1 MKNNSNKVIFAG
13 IAMVMLVIAVIVIGF
28 CARIVSRNK
37 GQGSEDG
44 TAFTSKHSLEEMLS
58 HITVTEAKPVKGSIA
73 LGQSSLYDELPEI
86 DKYPLK
92 VTGNADIV
100 LEVFSSGEKCGSDYE
115 SWLIDVANNFN
126 SSDIKTES
134 GKSVAIS
141 VRQMS
146 SGMGADYIISNKYL
160 PDMYTPSNELFGK
173 YVETNGGDIEVI
185 NPRLVGNT
193 AGVLVDKNKSY
204 SNVKDIAN
212 AVANNEINLG
222 YTNPQSSAS
231 GLNFLISL
239 LKNYDSANMLSDT
252 AAGKFADFQNNIPFV
267 AYTTMQMRD
276 SAKNGTLDGMIME
289 YQTYINEEDLNKKY
303 NFIPYG
309 VRHDNPLYGV
319 KSKLMESP
327 EREEA
332 AKLFSEFCNNKE
344 SQKIASD
351 KGFNYNDDYKS
362 EYEVTGADITQA
374 LDLYKKNKDSGKD
387 IIAVFIADCSGSM
400 DGEPINQLRESLSNG
415 AQYINENNMVG
426 LVSYSDDVTIELP
439 IAKFDLNQRAYFQGA
454 LDNLQA
460 CGGTASYDAVLV
472 GVDMVKK
479 ARENNPNAKIML
491 FLLSDGMA
499 NQGYVLDDIGGVLRE
514 EKIPVYT
521 ISYTAEADKEAM
533 QALSDVNEAASIS
546 ADSDDIIYKIKSLF
560 NSQM

>member
-1 MKNNSNKVIFAG
+1 MKNDNKVIFAG
-13 IAMVMLVIAVIVIGF
+13 IALVILVVAALVFGV
-28 CARIVSRNK
+28 CLRVLK
-37 GQGSEDG
+37 GGSEEE
-44 TAFTSKHSLEEMLS
+44 TSKYTLEEMLDR
-58 HITVTEAKPVKGSIA
+58 INVTEATPVKGSVS
-73 LGQSSLYDELPEI
+73 LGNTSLYDELPEI
-86 DKYPLK
+86 DKYPLQ

-100 LEVFSSGEKCGSDYE
+100 LEVFSSGEKAGSDYE
-115 SWLIDVANNFN
+115 SWMIDVANNFN
-126 SSDIKTES
+126 SSNIETAS
-134 GKSVAIS
+134 GKSVAVS

-160 PDMYTPSNELFGK
+160 PDLYTPSNELFGK
-173 YVETNGGDIEVI
+173 YVETNGGDIEVVSE
-185 NPRLVGNT
+185 RLVGNT
-193 AGVLVDKNKSY
+193 AGVLVDKNKGYKS
-204 SNVKDIAN
+204 VAEVAE
-212 AVANNEINLG
+212 AVVNNEINLG
-222 YTNPQSSAS
+222 YTNPQTSAS

-239 LKNYDSANMLSDT
+239 LKNYDSDNMLSDT
-252 AAGKFADFQNNIPFV
+252 ASEKFAEFQNNIPFV

-289 YQTYINEEDLNKKY
+289 YQTYINEADLNEKY
-303 NFIPYG
+303 DFIPYG
-309 VRHDNPLYGV
+309 IRHDNPLYGV
-319 KSKLMESP
+319 SSKINQSADK
-327 EREEA
+327 REAVE
-332 AKLFSEFCNNKE
+332 LFSQFCSNEE
-344 SQKIASD
+344 SQKLATE
-351 KGFNYNDDYKS
+351 KGFNNNEDYQS

-400 DGEPINQLRESLSNG
+400 DGEPINQLKESLANG
-415 AQYINENNMVG
+415 AQYINDNNMVG

-460 CGGTASYDAVLV
+460 WGSTASYDAVLV
-472 GVDMVKK
+472 GVDMIKK
-479 ARENNPNAKIML
+479 AKEDNPNAKVML

-499 NQGYVLDDIGGVLRE
+499 NEGFELDDISGVLKE

-521 ISYTAEADKEAM
+521 ISYTSAADKDAM
-533 QALSDVNEAASIS
+533 QALSDVNEAASID

>member
-1 MKNNSNKVIFAG
+1 MRNNNNKIIFAG
-13 IAMVMLVIAVIVIGF
+13 VAMVIIFIALIVIGI
-28 CARIVSRNK
+28 CAKVTKHNIGGEDFVSK
-37 GQGSEDG
+37 Y
-44 TAFTSKHSLEEMLS
+44 SLEEMLQK
-58 HITVTEAKPVKGSIA
+58 IQVKEGTPVKGSVN

-86 DKYPLK
+86 DKYPLQVK
-92 VTGNADIV
+92 GDADIV
-100 LEVFSSGEKCGSDYE
+100 LEVFSSGEKAGSNYE
-115 SWLIDVANNFN
+115 SWLIDVANSFN
-126 SSDIKTES
+126 NNHFTTQN

-160 PDMYTPSNELFGK
+160 PDLYTPSNELFGK
-173 YVETNGGDIEVI
+173 YVETNGGDLELVS
-185 NPRLVGNT
+185 PRLVGNT
-193 AGVLVDKNKSY
+193 AGVLVDKNKGYKSIKEVADAV
-204 SNVKDIAN
+204 SNN
-212 AVANNEINLG
+212 QINLG

-239 LKNYDSANMLSDT
+239 LKNYDSANMLSDG
-252 AAGKFADFQNNIPFV
+252 AAKKFAEFQNNIPFV

-289 YQTYINEEDLNKKY
+289 YQTYINEEDLNGKY
-303 NFIPYG
+303 DFIPYG
-309 VRHDNPLYGV
+309 IRHDNPLYGV
-319 KSKLMESP
+319 GSKINASP
-327 EREEA
+327 DRKEA
-332 AKLFSEFCNNKE
+332 VQLFSDFCANDAC
-344 SQKIASD
+344 QKMASK
-351 KGFNYNDDYKS
+351 KGFNNNEDYKS

-400 DGEPINQLRESLSNG
+400 DGEPLRQLKESLANG

-426 LVSYSDDVTIELP
+426 LISYSDDVTVELP

-454 LDNLQA
+454 IDNLQA
-460 CGGTASYDAVLV
+460 WGGTASYDAVLV
-472 GVDMVKK
+472 GVDMIKK
-479 ARENNPNAKIML
+479 AQEANPNAKVML

-499 NQGYVLDDIGGVLRE
+499 NEGYMLDDIDGVLKNERV
-514 EKIPVYT
+514 PVYT
-521 ISYTAEADKEAM
+521 ISYTEEADKEAM
-533 QALSDVNEAASIS
+533 QALSNVNEAASIN